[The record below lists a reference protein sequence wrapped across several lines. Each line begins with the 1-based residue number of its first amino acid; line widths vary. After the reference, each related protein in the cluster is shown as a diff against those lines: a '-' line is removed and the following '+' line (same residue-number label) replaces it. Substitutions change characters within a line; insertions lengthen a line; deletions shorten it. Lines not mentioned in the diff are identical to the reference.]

1 MEPTAHRGPS
11 NHSPISFAISQLAPE
26 PGTTVLA
33 VEGELDLATAPRL
46 KRPLMEAAGDRH
58 NRLIV
63 DLTNLTFIDSTAL
76 RMLVDANKMRTQDD
90 PMVVVC
96 ANSKVLRIFKIS
108 GLESSFKMFS
118 SLDEALGRAPRVEI
132 RPLSQEGLQRI

>member
-1 MEPTAHRGPS
+1 MEPTAHSGPS
-11 NHSPISFAISQLAPE
+11 DHKPISFAISQLAPE

-46 KRPLMEAAGDRH
+46 KRPLTEVAGERH
-58 NRLIV
+58 NRVIV

-76 RMLVDANKMRTQDD
+76 RMLVDANKLRPQGE
-90 PMVVVC
+90 PLVVVC

-108 GLESSFKMFS
+108 GLEASFQMFS

-132 RPLSQEGLQRI
+132 RSLTQEGLQRI

>member
-11 NHSPISFAISQLAPE
+11 NHNPISFAISQLAPE
-26 PGTTVLA
+26 PGTT
-33 VEGELDLATAPRL
+33 APRL
-46 KRPLMEAAGDRH
+46 KRPLMEAAGDKH

-108 GLESSFKMFS
+108 GLEASFQMFS

-132 RPLSQEGLQRI
+132 RPLTQEGLQRI